1 MHSLQEVVVTVVT
14 VIIVVIIFFPGDVH
28 QGAGQAARLVWRG
41 SGSVSRFHEPP
52 IVIKMLSLSS

>member
-14 VIIVVIIFFPGDVH
+14 ALLSLFFFPGDVH